1 MLNNLYFMFLTNEKS
16 YQIILLF
23 FFCQCDICLNELPLS
38 DCSVKLCCEHK
49 FCNSCWKQYL
59 TYKIKRKDS
68 SNICCPALH
77 CHILVPTELIENI
90 VSPEMARRYFDLN
103 IEVRFVES

>member
-1 MLNNLYFMFLTNEKS
+1 MFINNY
-16 YQIILLF
+16 IF
-23 FFCQCDICLNELPLS
+23 FQCDICLNELPLS
-38 DCSVKLCCEHK
+38 DCSIKLCCEHK

-77 CHILVPTELIENI
+77 CHILVPTELIENV

-103 IEVRFVES
+103 IEVIELLEIY